1 MSEHN
6 TAQPKRDMKAAPA
19 QTPTRQSK
27 VAGVAVADT
36 SEAASKG
43 LMEVLTFMHRLSAFE
58 KRSSQVNL
66 LVR

>member
-1 MSEHN
+1 
-6 TAQPKRDMKAAPA
+6 MKAAPA

-27 VAGVAVADT
+27 VAGVAVCDT
-36 SEAASKG
+36 SKAASKG